1 MVKEL
6 EGKLQEQVYAR
17 SGLESKE
24 QDMQRQRD
32 ALMLELQ
39 ELKEVNGKLLSQ
51 VRRSEGEGQEDVVQ
65 SVNGDHVD
73 DTLKQLNK
81 VQEFEGIVTEKD
93 KHIVMLQGDLYN
105 QQLLVKSL
113 SDDVA
118 QHTERSGALS
128 DELERE
134 KANASALCEEEKR
147 KSGALCEELEREK
160 QNASALCEQFEEEK
174 RKSGALCEE
183 LEREKQN
190 ASALC
195 EQFEEEKQKS
205 GALCEE
211 LEREKQ
217 NASAISGDAE
227 QQKQD
232 NSAVSE
238 QLQQQMRDHG
248 ALCEQLEEEKRKSGA
263 LYGQLDEERQ
273 KSGALGGELENE
285 RRTCGTLCGELEQQ
299 KQKNNT
305 LRERNWKAME
315 AITATERAASERVAA
330 AVKSEKE
337 LMEKALSE
345 HQEEREQLL
354 ARALS
359 QQREDTRTLLC
370 RVFPDISIADTDD
383 QSIFLSEFET
393 QACEALERLKA
404 DSHDNLKEEVL
415 KRELSNALARSEK
428 IEGRVQ
434 HYKTVLS
441 DTEAMLTELQSSVEA
456 EEKKWKEK
464 LDSVEADLGQERREK
479 HLLQGKLEEVKTAA
493 EGVIELQEKLKVLQ
507 VKLKA
512 EEIDREHLKEQLRE
526 SNARLSE
533 RQTDLESKTT
543 ELHDAQQTLGKT
555 DELQQEVTVL
565 RLKVD
570 EEFQG
575 NKQLAQQV
583 IKLTGIVKTGQDA
596 LRHEQEHV
604 RRLQAQLQQ
613 SNGVASAGGDIDS
626 LKLKVAEQEKQLE
639 QEIMTNKHLTAQL
652 AGSRNAES
660 I

>member
-404 DSHDNLKEEVL
+404 DSHDNLKE
-415 KRELSNALARSEK
+415 
-428 IEGRVQ
+428 
-434 HYKTVLS
+434 
-441 DTEAMLTELQSSVEA
+441 AMLTELQSSVEA

>member
-299 KQKNNT
+299 KQKNN
-305 LRERNWKAME
+305 
-315 AITATERAASERVAA
+315 
-330 AVKSEKE
+330 E